1 MKIED
6 FDTPEHAAFVAKYF
20 KLNMNGT
27 RAYLAVYGEN
37 LDYMGAAASA
47 SRLLKNAKVAAA
59 IENEL
64 KTRIMKDTEILARL
78 AEMGK
83 SAHAEY
89 IMPDGGVDIKRMVED
104 GNAHLIKGI
113 KRTKYGDV
121 YEFHDAKSALELHG
135 KYYALWKDKFEI
147 EVSPLESETLQFL
160 KNGDVTDEQV
170 LKVLGDNDR
179 TRQLIASVKS

>member
-27 RAYLAVYGEN
+27 RAYLAVYGED

-47 SRLLKNAKVAAA
+47 SRLLKNAKVSAA
-59 IENEL
+59 IKAEL
-64 KTRIMKDTEILARL
+64 RNRIMEADEILARL
-78 AEMGK
+78 SEMGK
-83 SAHAEY
+83 AAHSEY
-89 IMPDGGVDIKRMVED
+89 IKDDGTVDIKRMVQD
-104 GNAHLIKGI
+104 GKAHLIKGI

-121 YEFHDAKSALELHG
+121 YEFHDTKSALELHG

-160 KNGDVTDEQV
+160 KNGDVTPEQV

-179 TRQLIASVKS
+179 TRQLIASIK